1 MFDPIEISRTVYDH
15 ITASFGPISYDVSGT
30 LILAQPHYFCS
41 PQSDFNATGKV
52 VLLRRG
58 NCSFVDKVMNAQD
71 LGAIGAIVGNNPDE
85 EPELVRMAYE
95 FGFDPES
102 VKIPSLFVSYLTFTT
117 LVDIMSSA
125 SDPVIVEMN
134 TEGEVFTDLFY
145 VDSTAG
151 YILLAL
157 PLLWIVLLMFV
168 YIRRVVRSHCA
179 REARTVRT
187 RDLPMMEYH
196 KVAESQDG
204 AANGN
209 NDSTSVSRSGLE
221 TKLHNDTCAICL
233 DDFEEGVAVKVLP
246 CAHGFHNDCIDPWLN
261 ERSDLCPI
269 CKTSILAP
277 PTPRSPRSAAPA
289 SHADPAR
296 EELLQVG
303 VDISDE

>member
-1 MFDPIEISRTVYDH
+1 MYFIRFPLVLFRLFLVYVLQ
-15 ITASFGPISYDVSGT
+15 ASFGPISYDVSGT

-145 VDSTAG
+145 VDMTAG
-151 YILLAL
+151 YILLTHTLGA
-157 PLLWIVLLMFV
+157 
-168 YIRRVVRSHCA
+168 
-179 REARTVRT
+179 
-187 RDLPMMEYH
+187 
-196 KVAESQDG
+196 QD
-204 AANGN
+204 
-209 NDSTSVSRSGLE
+209 
-221 TKLHNDTCAICL
+221 
-233 DDFEEGVAVKVLP
+233 
-246 CAHGFHNDCIDPWLN
+246 
-261 ERSDLCPI
+261 CPYS
-269 CKTSILAP
+269 K
-277 PTPRSPRSAAPA
+277 SPVFAK
-289 SHADPAR
+289 
-296 EELLQVG
+296 
-303 VDISDE
+303 